1 MCASSDS
8 TPLSQST
15 SRCETRTVLVVD
27 DDPELTA
34 LTGAYLGQLEN
45 VSVRTSSD
53 PREALRLVDDGV
65 DCVVSDF
72 QMPECDGLTLF
83 ETVRS
88 THPNLPLVLFTVM
101 RDDRI
106 AERARELG
114 ATYVRKGPTS
124 DGFEG
129 LLGAVERKLDR

>member
-8 TPLSQST
+8 TPLFRST
-15 SRCETRTVLVVD
+15 TRCETRTVLVVD

-34 LTGAYLGQLEN
+34 LTGAYLGELED

-53 PREALRLVDDGV
+53 PQEALRLVDDGV
-65 DCVVSDF
+65 DCLVSDF

-88 THPNLPLVLFTVM
+88 THPYLPLVLFTAM
-101 RDDRI
+101 RDDRV

-129 LLGAVERKLDR
+129 LLDVVEGELDG

>member
-8 TPLSQST
+8 TPLYRST

-34 LTGAYLGQLEN
+34 LTGAYLRDLED

-53 PREALRLVDDGV
+53 PHEALRLVDDGV
-65 DCVVSDF
+65 DCVVSDY
-72 QMPECDGLTLF
+72 QMPECDGLTLL
-83 ETVRS
+83 ETIR
-88 THPNLPLVLFTVM
+88 TNHPELSFVLFTAM

-106 AERARELG
+106 AERARALD

-129 LLGAVERKLDR
+129 LVGVVERELDG